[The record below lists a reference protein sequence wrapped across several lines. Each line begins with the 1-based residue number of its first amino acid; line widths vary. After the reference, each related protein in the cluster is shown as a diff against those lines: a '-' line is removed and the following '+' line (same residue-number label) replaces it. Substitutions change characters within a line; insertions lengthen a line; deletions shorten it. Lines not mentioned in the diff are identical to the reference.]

1 MRYNIANTNTHL
13 NELVKERTAKI
24 ENTISEL
31 KEKEEALEE
40 SNKNLLLANEKLSL
54 QSKIQRDF
62 INITAHELR
71 TPIVPIITLTE
82 LLYNKITKE
91 NKTQKNL
98 SKESEKKQEFL
109 EVILRNC
116 YRLYRLT
123 EDILDVTK
131 IESQT
136 LKLNKERVQLN
147 EIIGNVVNDY
157 KEIIS
162 KKRYGSDKMRIVYE
176 PSKDYTFVNADKV
189 RLIQVLSNLLD
200 NALKFTKEGNIIITT
215 KKLKEN
221 EKIMVSIKDSGTGID
236 PEILPQLFKKFATK
250 SEQGTGLGLF
260 ISKNIIEAHGGIMR
274 GENNSES
281 NGSTFCFTLPIWRD
295 LTK

>member
-1 MRYNIANTNTHL
+1 L
-13 NELVKERTAKI
+13 NELVKERTKKI

-109 EVILRNC
+109 QVILRNC
-116 YRLYRLT
+116 YRLHRLT

-147 EIIGNVVNDY
+147 EIIVNVVNDY
-157 KEIIS
+157 KDIIS

-221 EKIMVSIKDSGTGID
+221 EEIMVSIKDSGTGID
-236 PEILPQLFKKFATK
+236 PEILPQLFTKFATK

-281 NGSTFCFTLPIWRD
+281 NGSTFYFTLPIWREI
-295 LTK
+295 